1 MSGPVRFSAPTAA
14 AWLGLRNHRE
24 DVAITDVQVDSRL
37 VGPGALF
44 AALPGAVTDGERYV
58 ADAFANGAAL
68 AIVSERFVIDAAARS
83 AGVTERR
90 LLRVADRYRA
100 LHTLAGAYRAASLP
114 RVTRV
119 GITGSNGKTTTKE
132 LLLAMLRTTT
142 RPVFASAGNLNS
154 ETGVPLSI
162 FRTPPH
168 AEVAV
173 YEMGISAPGEMRALA
188 EIVDPDLA
196 LITNIGSAHIAQL
209 GSRRAIA
216 LEKRDIAANFDGGQ
230 LLFVPERDDFV
241 ELLSSD
247 VNGRVERYGVD
258 SQHVRVLHHHAETTV
273 LVGGRRCRLQ
283 PGGTHRVELFLAAYA
298 LAAKLGVSD
307 ADAITVA
314 EAFRPPVGRGGTVT
328 GARRVIDDSY
338 NASPESMIAAI
349 ESAETVV
356 ASGDTLHLVL
366 GDMLELGDHGPE
378 AHRQVLRRAL
388 DSGAQ
393 RIVLVGDAF
402 AYAAATSDDRRI
414 VLCADAARAAEVVAD
429 LPTGGTVLVK
439 ASLGTA
445 LGPLVPLL
453 AQGAREAERA

>member
-1 MSGPVRFSAPTAA
+1 MLFAAPTAA
-14 AWLGLRNHRE
+14 AWLGLRNHCE
-24 DVAITDVQVDSRL
+24 DVAVTEVQVDSRL

-44 AALPGAVTDGERYV
+44 VALPGAVADGERYV

-68 AIVSERFVIDAAARS
+68 AIVSGRFVADGAARS

-100 LHTLAGAYRAASLP
+100 LHTLAAAYRAASLP
-114 RVTRV
+114 CVTRV

-142 RPVFASAGNLNS
+142 RSVFASAGNLNS

-173 YEMGISAPGEMRALA
+173 YEMGISNPGEMRALA
-188 EIVDPDLA
+188 GIVDPDLA

-247 VNGRVERYGVD
+247 VNGRVERYGVA
-258 SQHVRVLHHHAETTV
+258 SQNVRVLHHHAETTV
-273 LVGGRRCRLQ
+273 LVAGRRCRLQ
-283 PGGTHRVELFLAAYA
+283 PGGAHRVQLFLAAFA

-307 ADAITVA
+307 AAAIASA
-314 EAFRPPVGRGGTVT
+314 EAFRPPAGRGGTVA
-328 GARRVIDDSY
+328 GVRRVIDDSY

-349 ESAETVV
+349 ESAEAAV
-356 ASGDTLHLVL
+356 ASGDTLYLVL
-366 GDMLELGDHGPE
+366 GDMLELGDYGCE
-378 AHRQVLRRAL
+378 AHRRVLQRAL
-388 DSGAQ
+388 DSDAQ

-402 AYAAATSDDRRI
+402 AYVAATTDDRRI
-414 VLCADAARAAEVVAD
+414 VSCADSAHAADVVAD
-429 LPTGGTVLVK
+429 LPTGSTVLVK

-453 AQGAREAERA
+453 AQGTREAERA